1 MPVAVSRAGAAS
13 SPLANDGVQREGRTN
28 SVCERLIAMNALT
41 QWNPFQQME
50 SVQNRLSS
58 FSGWTP
64 VRNGHYSPPEA
75 EWAPPI
81 DVIETADEYLIRA
94 DLPGVSKSNLSVTLE
109 DGELILKAT
118 RQAEPLA
125 EGAKYVFN
133 ERAYGTFRRTFSMP
147 SWAEASSIHADFK
160 HGVLTVKVQKT
171 EQAKAR
177 NIAIRG
183 E

>member
-1 MPVAVSRAGAAS
+1 
-13 SPLANDGVQREGRTN
+13 
-28 SVCERLIAMNALT
+28 MNAMT

-50 SVQNRLSS
+50 ALQNRLSS

-94 DLPGVSKSNLSVTLE
+94 DLPGVSKSDLSVTLE

-118 RQAEPLA
+118 RRAEPLA
-125 EGAKYVFN
+125 EGAQYVFN
-133 ERAYGTFRRTFSMP
+133 ERAYGTFTRTFGMP
-147 SWAEASSIHADFK
+147 SWAEASSINADFK

-171 EQAKAR
+171 EKAKAR
-177 NIAIRG
+177 TIAVRG